1 MVVGLPKSIFSS
13 TLQELS
19 QRTGQGID
27 KKTVQW
33 IGHASMKEEN
43 YIARYAVQ
51 RNSHS
56 RNGNRVGRPRTTW
69 YKTWAERKH
78 LENS

>member
-33 IGHASMKEEN
+33 ICHASMKEEN
-43 YIARYAVQ
+43 YIARNAVQ
-51 RNSHS
+51 RNSMAM
-56 RNGNRVGRPRTTW
+56 VIV
-69 YKTWAERKH
+69 
-78 LENS
+78 